1 MVSIIVKDWDTGK
14 LYGHLK
20 TRKLDSIMRFDLLPV
35 LNEAKDIFPLDDVR
49 LIVDPGINRCQSQAR
64 VLTNK
69 PSDADLSKFEP
80 RCMNIEKENGDVE
93 ETSIKL
99 HVIAYPVGYILNVG
113 APVTNI
119 FGVSNPGYLKN
130 ITSKRVTS
138 SSINS
143 CHIFPTITR
152 MLAYVRKHR
161 NTLEYLH
168 KKSDWR
174 YSYEY
179 TCDEYKEEIQKKG
192 VPKSEQAAEKS
203 LLEILE
209 EINAVVEEE
218 DKQYIPDNPTPDDIQ
233 SEAIYRMER
242 LNLMSSIRN
251 QFKQSGKIFMSE
263 FGGVLYDLN
272 KDAESVVSQAKECG
286 YIPYHVIV
294 SHTKIGDMYS
304 VLYVSADVNEW
315 EYERPK
321 HGQTLAYVYNAEGA
335 SFSEIGTIE
344 VRPANGGLTRIA

>member
-1 MVSIIVKDWDTGK
+1 MVSIIVKDWNTGR

-20 TRKLDSIMRFDLLPV
+20 TRKLDSLMGCDLLPV

-49 LIVDPGINRCQSQAR
+49 LIVDPGIRKCQSGKR
-64 VLTNK
+64 VKTNK
-69 PSDADLSKFEP
+69 PSDADLSTFEP
-80 RCMNIEKENGDVE
+80 RCMKIRKENGDVE

-99 HVIAYPVGYILNVG
+99 HVTVYPVGYILNVG

-143 CHIFPTITR
+143 CHIFPTITS

-161 NTLEYLH
+161 NMLEYLH

-174 YSYEY
+174 YSYEFA
-179 TCDEYKEEIQKKG
+179 CDECKEEIQKKG

-218 DKQYIPDNPTPDDIQ
+218 DEKYIPDNPTPDDIQ
-233 SEAIYRMER
+233 SEAMYRMER

-251 QFKQSGKIFMSE
+251 QFKQSGKIYMSE
-263 FGGVLYDLN
+263 FGGILYDLN
-272 KDAESVVSQAKECG
+272 KNAESAVSQVKEFG

-294 SHTKIGDMYS
+294 SHTNIGDMYS
-304 VLYVSADVNEW
+304 VLYVSTDANEW

-321 HGQTLAYVYNAEGA
+321 HGQMLAYVYNAEEP

-344 VRPANGGLTRIA
+344 VRPANGGVTHIA